1 MQLITAPPGAG
12 KTRRLVSEIQARLH
26 EGVSPYTIVATTF
39 TREAAREI
47 AERLGNDVP
56 IRTLHG
62 LGHWLIRLARQTR
75 GDTVPRI
82 VSEDKSMAI
91 MERAIKEL
99 DAKYVEPR
107 QALDDMARVRERGG
121 REETLHP
128 LVREIITRYT
138 TILRADNLLDFTGI
152 LDEAR
157 RELEDPD
164 LREFLR
170 GLRVFVDEGQDG
182 APRGAL
188 G

>member
-1 MQLITAPPGAG
+1 MHLITAPPGAG
-12 KTRRLVSEIQARLH
+12 KTRRLVSEIQARLQ

-47 AERLGNDVP
+47 ADRLGHDVP

-75 GDTVPRI
+75 GDHVPRI
-82 VSEDKSMAI
+82 ISEDKSLAV

-121 REETLHP
+121 QEEALHP
-128 LVREIITRYT
+128 LVREIVQRYQA
-138 TILRADNLLDFTGI
+138 ILKADNLLDFTGI

-157 RELEDPD
+157 RELADPD

-170 GLRVFVDEGQDG
+170 GLRLFVDEGQDG